1 MFEKRFF
8 SRNIKKYRTLVGLI
22 ALFLALNIVLLVFS
36 VFATRYF
43 TNHALIVDASI
54 RQGVLVQQ
62 LSKNLMDT
70 DLYLSRT
77 RPVAEAPESA
87 DTRVEMSTL
96 PQEAL
101 YRISEIKQ
109 YREQFEQTLEAFQ
122 KGGEVRLSENS
133 VAHIGGDLASNKEFQ
148 EHVEKLRAY
157 WEPYQGLLDNYL
169 QNINEG
175 YLNAKTSHYLVE
187 YTRIYNRALLVETEH
202 LVEALHE
209 QVAGRT
215 ALWQWAELLGIVLA
229 FVLFGLI
236 VFGALRRL
244 AESDEL
250 LEIANREMSEIMS
263 SVREGLF
270 LVDKEFLI
278 GHEYSAR
285 LEEILG
291 QKNVGGQN
299 FLDVISHIV
308 PESELETTR
317 IFVEQLYSDWVVE
330 DLIEDL
336 NPLHRIAFVPDGEN
350 MMKYLDFKFFRVM
363 NGNVIERI
371 LVNVVDSTETV
382 MLQSSLEAQKEQEKR
397 ELEMLN
403 TILNTDNLVLDN
415 FIRISKE
422 RLNEINTALK
432 SPETGQIE
440 LKTKVNYIGRS
451 IHSIKGE
458 ASALHLSRM
467 VDICETV
474 EDTLALLRRQS
485 SLSGQDFLGMVV
497 LLEDLYRLVD
507 ILDNYSERLKQG
519 QSINE
524 DEHLKKKLLDNTP
537 DTMQFAHAQSL
548 HLKHFVR
555 DIAERAG
562 KKVVLSIRG
571 FEQERGVTGKQW
583 QSVQDIAMQILRNAV
598 IHGIEEPAVRKER
611 KKPAVGRLRL
621 SISEDKD
628 KKHFV
633 LVAEDDGNGI
643 DFDAIRAKAVSSGK
657 YSEEKAAALNKNQLL
672 MLMLGDGF
680 STLDEATEDAG
691 KGVGMGI
698 IKQTVHQMG
707 GKMNIATVQ
716 HQYTRFSIKFPKAK
730 Q

>member
-1 MFEKRFF
+1 MFHSRFF
-8 SRNIKKYRTLVGLI
+8 NRSIKKYRVLVLLI
-22 ALFLALNIVLLVFS
+22 GVFLALNVLLLIFS
-36 VFATRYF
+36 FFATRYF
-43 TNHALIVDASI
+43 TNHALIIDAST

-62 LSKNLMDT
+62 MSKNLMDT
-70 DLYLSRT
+70 DLYLREAMAASATADGR
-77 RPVAEAPESA
+77 VALN
-87 DTRVEMSTL
+87 TL
-96 PQEAL
+96 PQEML
-101 YRISEIKQ
+101 YRIGEIKQ
-109 YREQFEQTLEAFQ
+109 YRNQFEQALEALQ
-122 KGGEVRLSENS
+122 QGGEIKLPNETA
-133 VAHIGGDLASNKEFQ
+133 AHIDKQLSQDPDVRK
-148 EHVEKLRAY
+148 HVEKLNVY
-157 WEPYQGLLDNYL
+157 WTPYLGLLDNYL
-169 QNINEG
+169 QDIGAG
-175 YLNAKTSHYLVE
+175 YINAKTSNYLVE
-187 YTRIYNRALLVETEH
+187 YTRLYNQSLLTETEH
-202 LVEALHE
+202 LTQILHGQIADE
-209 QVAGRT
+209 T
-215 ALWQWAELLGIVLA
+215 AVWERVQLAGIVLA
-229 FVLFGLI
+229 FALFGLI

-250 LEIANREMSEIMS
+250 LEIANREMGEIMS

-270 LVDKEFLI
+270 LVNKDFEI

-291 QKNVGGQN
+291 QKDIGGKN
-299 FLDVISHIV
+299 FLDVIAGIV

-336 NPLHRIAFVPDGEN
+336 NPLHRITFIPEN
-350 MMKYLDFKFFRVM
+350 ESTPKYLDFKFFRVTN
-363 NGNVIERI
+363 NGVIERI

-403 TILNTDNLVLDN
+403 TILNTDGMVLEN
-415 FIRISKE
+415 FIRVSKE
-422 RLNEINTALK
+422 RLEEINTALK
-432 SPETGQIE
+432 SPETGQME
-440 LKTKVNYIGRS
+440 LKTKVNYIGRG

-474 EDTLALLRRQS
+474 EDTLAMLRRQS

-507 ILDNYSERLKQG
+507 ILDNYSERLNRSQNKEILNAKQTAH
-519 QSINE
+519 SA
-524 DEHLKKKLLDNTP
+524 NTP
-537 DTMQFAHAQSL
+537 ASVQFAHAQAL
-548 HLKHFVR
+548 HLQRFVS
-555 DIAERAG
+555 DIAERSG
-562 KKVVLSIRG
+562 KKVTLSVQG
-571 FEQERGVTGKQW
+571 FDQEHGVTGKQW
-583 QSVQDIAMQILRNAV
+583 QAVQDIAMQILRNAV
-598 IHGIEEPAVRKER
+598 IHGIESPEVRQER
-611 KKPAVGRLRL
+611 KKPETGRLKL

-628 KKHFV
+628 KQHLM

-643 DFDAIRAKAVSSGK
+643 DFEAIRAKAVQSGQ
-657 YSEEKAAALNKNQLL
+657 YSAEQAAQLNKNQLL
-672 MLMLGDGF
+672 MMMLGDGF

-698 IKQTVHQMG
+698 IKETVHGMG
-707 GKMNIATVQ
+707 GKMNIATAQ